1 MSPSLSQYMQRAGRC
16 SRLVECFHE
25 ECAKPHFHHGKYKD
39 TQAGF
44 QQVCETYCNRDIK
57 YMKNYI
63 RKSFFIQETRIVNA
77 V

>member
-1 MSPSLSQYMQRAGRC
+1 
-16 SRLVECFHE
+16 LVECFHE

-57 YMKNYI
+57 YMKKLYKKVFLYSRNAY
-63 RKSFFIQETRIVNA
+63 RKCCTSCNA
-77 V
+77 EREAEF